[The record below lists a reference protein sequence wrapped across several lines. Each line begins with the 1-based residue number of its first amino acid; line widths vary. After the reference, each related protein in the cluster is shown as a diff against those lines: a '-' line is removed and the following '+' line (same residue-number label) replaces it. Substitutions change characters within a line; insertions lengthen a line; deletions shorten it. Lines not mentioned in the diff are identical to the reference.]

1 MFKKNF
7 FPYIQIFMALY
18 LDNETQMEFKM
29 CLARRDNSSKETK
42 DILTDLPYGA
52 IQRLNHLQE
61 SARATPH
68 LQ

>member
-29 CLARRDNSSKETK
+29 CLTPRDNSSKEQKTF
-42 DILTDLPYGA
+42 
-52 IQRLNHLQE
+52 
-61 SARATPH
+61 
-68 LQ
+68 